1 MSVKLETNFG
11 VISIETEVIAKVA
24 GTAALECY
32 GIVGMAAKS
41 VRDDLIHLLK
51 KESLTKGIKV
61 DVLKNNALDITLHII
76 VEYGTSIPAIGDVV
90 ASTVKYKIEDS
101 LGLIVNQVYICV
113 DGVLNH
119 NI

>member
-11 VISIETEVIAKVA
+11 VISIEKEVIAKVA
-24 GTAALECY
+24 GIAALECY

-51 KESLTKGIKV
+51 RESLTKGINV
-61 DVLKNNALDITLHII
+61 DVLEDKALDVTLHII
-76 VEYGTSIPAIGDVV
+76 VEYGTSIPAIGDIV
-90 ASTVKYKIEDS
+90 ASTVKYKLEDS
-101 LGLIVNQVYICV
+101 LGLSVNQVYICV
-113 DGVLNH
+113 DGVRNH